1 MFAPRFFCVL
11 FAVGIIWCLTSERTA
26 SHDPLAAEPAI
37 GPKAG
42 QLVEWEGWSFKWSVH
57 SRAGVILRDVNFR
70 GRTVLK
76 YAGLAEIF
84 VPYNRGQPRP
94 TDFGPGIAQ
103 QMEELIPGRDCI
115 PGSLRCQTFNADGK
129 EEGPPLVMLHE
140 ESTGLSYK
148 GGSGRAY
155 GKKLTLWNV
164 YNLGGY
170 HYINRWSF
178 HDDGCLVPEIGLTG
192 SLNHTGTG
200 DASPYGSLVGRNGQG
215 TKVFAPSHVHN
226 IYYCLDFDIDGPE
239 NNVVEE
245 FNFHQDKPGSLS
257 GTHSWKPIL
266 TESSRPWSA
275 ANFRSWRV
283 VNRKSKNALGLP
295 RSYELIPGGN
305 GVFRG
310 GAAETYAQAELWVTR
325 YHSEEYPIET
335 RPLSVALPSY
345 VNNESVDR
353 QDVVVWYVLHVHHIP
368 RTEDWPDMPI
378 EWVGFTLKPRD
389 FLDRSPLNPK

>member
-1 MFAPRFFCVL
+1 MINCRTVCAIFT
-11 FAVGIIWCLTSERTA
+11 AVILMTLTSERTA
-26 SHDPLAAEPAI
+26 SHNPISPEADSFSKP
-37 GPKAG
+37 G
-42 QLVEWEGWSFKWSVH
+42 QLVEWEGWSFKWAVDR
-57 SRAGVILRDVNFR
+57 RAGVVLKDVNFQ
-70 GRTVLK
+70 GHKVLK

-103 QMEELIPGRDCI
+103 QMEKLLPGKDCV
-115 PGSLRCQTFNADGK
+115 PGSLRCQVFNTEGK
-129 EEGPPLVMLHE
+129 EDGPPMVMLHE

-170 HYINRWSF
+170 HYINRWNF
-178 HDDGCLVPEIGLTG
+178 RDDGCLMPEIGLTG

-200 DASPYGSLVGRNGQG
+200 DASPYGSLVGINSLGE
-215 TKVFAPSHVHN
+215 KVFAPSHVHN
-226 IYYCLDFDIDGPE
+226 IYYCLDFDIDGPD

-245 FNFHQDKPGSLS
+245 FNFRPDRPGSFS

-275 ANFRSWRV
+275 SNFRSWRV

-305 GVFRG
+305 GIFRG
-310 GAAETYAQAELWVTR
+310 EASEAYAQSELWVTR
-325 YHSEEYPIET
+325 YHSHEYPTEN
-335 RPLSVALPSY
+335 RPLSEALPSY
-345 VNNESVDR
+345 LNNESVDR
-353 QDVVVWYVLHVHHIP
+353 QDLVVWYVLHVHHIP
-368 RTEDWPDMPI
+368 RTEDWPDMPV

-389 FLDRSPLNPK
+389 FLDRSPVISK